1 MSKPHYSSNVKRKV
15 ADPIDEEFGSFE
27 QYTKGIGSKLM
38 QKMGYNVGEGLGVRG
53 GGIVNPIETKL
64 RPGKLGLAYGGFQ
77 EKVQSEEE
85 KQPEITA
92 QATKPKKNAWKAK
105 AKRPKVEYKTAE
117 EIITGI
123 EEDDASG
130 ASIKPM
136 KIIDMTGPTA
146 REITS
151 TSQISSSLFAQDAVS
166 GRLPELRYNLRLI
179 VDMSQSD
186 LEHIIREQRIQKGR
200 IKSFDTEQ
208 IRVEKLVH
216 SEANKIK
223 RLNEIMGIL
232 KECERLLLSILS
244 SEEDQEDFSSLQD
257 IYQAFDKLQTE
268 YEEEYSLYGLDSA
281 VVAIISPLIK
291 RSVID
296 WDPLSDPTTAHW
308 LEMLK
313 KWQRLLKTSVPINN
327 NNSYGSNGDR
337 FGFTKNLNNS
347 TTMTPYES
355 MMYNIWLPKV
365 RSAINN
371 FWSARKYE
379 PVIKLLENWNPP
391 TLPTFI
397 YDNIL
402 VQLIFPKLEQEVDNW
417 NPKKD
422 KEMIHHWVHP
432 WLLILQER
440 LEPLYVLIRQKF
452 VVALQAWHP
461 SDSSAFEI
469 LYPWKTVFKKKEMQS
484 LLLKSVL
491 PKLATILRTELQI
504 NPKQQDIKPFKWVM
518 EWYGLFSAED
528 FGQLFA
534 TEFFPKWLDILH
546 VWLTHNPNYD
556 EVNKWCTFWNEQF
569 PPEMAHVIESHFI
582 QALDMIDEGSALG
595 VDSAA
600 RLRHPSEK
608 SNIPEE
614 PTTIPFAKDNITIT
628 IETISHKDIIEDF
641 AQEHNYLF
649 LPVNKTHAASG
660 KPLFRF
666 GCSLQGVGG
675 VLLYMKD
682 DVMYA
687 QEESKQWVP
696 IGFDELLEKAERLSQ
711 KDS

>member
-1 MSKPHYSSNVKRKV
+1 MSTSHYSSKEKRK
-15 ADPIDEEFGSFE
+15 AAEPLDEGFASF
-27 QYTKGIGSKLM
+27 QQHTKGFGLKMM
-38 QKMGYNVGEGLGVRG
+38 QKMGYNIGEGLGKSG
-53 GGIVNPIETKL
+53 EGIVKPIETKL
-64 RPGKLGLAYGGFQ
+64 RPGKLGLAYGGFK
-77 EKVQSEEE
+77 EKVTSEEEE
-85 KQPEITA
+85 KQPELTE
-92 QATKPKKNAWKAK
+92 QTVKPKKNAWKAK
-105 AKRPKVEYKTAE
+105 AKRPRVEYKTAE

-123 EEDDASG
+123 EEDSASS
-130 ASIKPM
+130 ASIKPI

-151 TSQISSSLFAQDAVS
+151 TSQLSSSLFAQDAVA

-200 IKSFDTEQ
+200 IKSFETEQ
-208 IRVEKLVH
+208 IRVEKLVN

-223 RLNEIMGIL
+223 RLEEIMGIL
-232 KECERLLLSILS
+232 KDCERFSLS
-244 SEEDQEDFSSLQD
+244 SEDQDFSSLQD
-257 IYQAFDKLQTE
+257 MYQAFNKLQTE

-281 VVAIISPLIK
+281 VVAIITPLIK
-291 RSVID
+291 KSITT
-296 WDPLSDPTTAHW
+296 WDPLNDPTTTHW
-308 LEMLK
+308 LEMIK
-313 KWQRLLKTSVPINN
+313 KWRRLLKMNVPINN
-327 NNSYGSNGDR
+327 DNSYDLNGDR
-337 FGFTKNLNNS
+337 LGFTKNTINS

-371 FWSARKYE
+371 YWNARDYE
-379 PVIKLLENWNPP
+379 PVTRLLENWHPP
-391 TLPTFI
+391 TLPNFI

-402 VQLIFPKLEQEVDNW
+402 EQLIFPKLKQEVDNW

-422 KEMIHHWVHP
+422 NEMIHHWLHP

-440 LEPLYVLIRQKF
+440 MEPLYLLVRQKF

-461 SDSSAFEI
+461 SDSSAFNI

-491 PKLATILRTELQI
+491 PKLTVTLRTELKI
-504 NPKQQDIKPFKWVM
+504 NPRQQDIKPFNWVM
-518 EWYGLFSAED
+518 KWHELFLVED

-534 TEFFPKWLDILH
+534 TEFFPSWLEILY

-556 EVNKWCTFWNEQF
+556 EVFEWYTYWKEQF
-569 PPEMAHVIESHFI
+569 PPVMAHTIESHFK
-582 QALDMIDEGSALG
+582 QALEMINESSALG
-595 VDSAA
+595 VDAAA
-600 RLRHPSEK
+600 RLPHPSQKPE
-608 SNIPEE
+608 IIEE
-614 PTTIPFAKDNITIT
+614 PTTTPFSKDSSTIT
-628 IETISHKDIIEDF
+628 IETISHKDIVEDF

-666 GCSLQGVGG
+666 GCSMQGVGG
-675 VLLYMKD
+675 VLMYMKD
-682 DVMYA
+682 DVIYA
-687 QEESKQWVP
+687 QEESKQWMP
-696 IGFDELLEKAERLSQ
+696 IGFDELLEKVGRLNR